1 MLYRGV
7 VRFNEHSLKALQS
20 KNVERVHELC
30 AIEIKAELSYFFY
43 ISLPFKFVLIFDSGS
58 GSIGSQMYLLREKKA
73 NIINKANNICWIS
86 ELAWLIGQL
95 K

>member
-1 MLYRGV
+1 M
-7 VRFNEHSLKALQS
+7 RFNEHSLEALQS
-20 KNVERVHELC
+20 KNVERVHELY

-43 ISLPFKFVLIFDSGS
+43 ISLPFMFVLISEHSGS
-58 GSIGSQMYLLREKKA
+58 GSIGSQMFLLREKKA

-86 ELAWLIGQL
+86 ELAWLVGQL